1 MLEAAAALISRDGY
15 AAMSTNAVAR
25 RAGVSIGSVY
35 QYFPDKTAILVCL
48 LERHIRQIQPLIAA
62 GLSALGD
69 PRRSI
74 ETVLRETLLELIAAH
89 ERHGPRLQQVLS
101 EEVPHPPSIRR
112 LRAELEGDSV
122 RLLREALQRRAD
134 LRPRQPE
141 LAAQLCYVV
150 AEAVTYWLSH
160 AAPASLDRRTY
171 VDETV
176 RMLVRYL
183 RESS

>member
-1 MLEAAAALISRDGY
+1 MLEAAAELISRDGY
-15 AAMSTNAVAR
+15 AAMTTNAVAR

-35 QYFPDKTAILVCL
+35 QYFPDKSAILVCL
-48 LERHIRQIQPLIAA
+48 LERHIRQVQPLVSA
-62 GLSALGD
+62 GLAALGD
-69 PRRSI
+69 PRRPF
-74 ETVLRETLLELIAAH
+74 ETVLRQTLLELVAAH

-112 LRAELEGDSV
+112 LRSELEGDNV
-122 RLLREALQRRAD
+122 RMLREVLQQRAD

-160 AAPASLDRRTY
+160 EAPAAFDRRAY

-183 RESS
+183 QDSR